1 VNIHDFK
8 FWMAHE
14 LGHCLSPSLTGEDA
28 EDFADGFVGALL
40 FPKDKEQNKPIKI
53 FWHSPLT
60 TKKSNV

>member
-1 VNIHDFK
+1 
-8 FWMAHE
+8 MAHE